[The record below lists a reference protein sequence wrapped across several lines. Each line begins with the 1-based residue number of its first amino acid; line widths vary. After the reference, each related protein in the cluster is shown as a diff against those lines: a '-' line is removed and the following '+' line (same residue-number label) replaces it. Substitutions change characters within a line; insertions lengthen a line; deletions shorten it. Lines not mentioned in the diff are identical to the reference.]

1 MYTIEIEKKPS
12 NHKNPSSLSSTLVY
26 ASQHTPLSMSKGE
39 NQLVLSI
46 TFAGVMD
53 VRIRAFLGTEQYKF
67 LGGMYE
73 ELLKRNL
80 EFLKIESKVH
90 DRKISQAIQEFALKE
105 VINHNRNH
113 ISEALN
119 YAYEEG
125 VEAGERKKTKQ
136 IRDLLSIS

>member
-26 ASQHTPLSMSKGE
+26 TSQYTPLSMSKGE
-39 NQLVLSI
+39 NQLVLNI
-46 TFAGVMD
+46 IFGGIMD

-73 ELLKRNL
+73 ELLRRD
-80 EFLKIESKVH
+80 LKYLQIVSKVH

-105 VINHNRNH
+105 VINDNRNH

-136 IRDLLSIS
+136 FRDLLSIS

>member
-26 ASQHTPLSMSKGE
+26 ASQYTPLSMSKGK

-46 TFAGVMD
+46 TFAGFMD

-125 VEAGERKKTKQ
+125 VGVGERKKTKQ